1 MNSGINIF
9 FIETASPFEEIE
21 KYKHFFVQNAEVIL
35 KKIHPWFPVGDE
47 TNPQVVND
55 LNDCWLENISTVK
68 FMFWPRYNLLG
79 VVAAAAPNG
88 WQEIYF
94 QDSVKAYESWP
105 QIPVF
110 QKVVSKMEVISASDL
125 KRMPYIMEIIDDEE
139 NDYDFL
145 RKTAAYHEIVKIL
158 SIDKIIKNS
167 EMSDPAHNYYVE
179 KISMISSSE
188 DKHKLKLITKGGTPF
203 NE

>member
-1 MNSGINIF
+1 M
-9 FIETASPFEEIE
+9 
-21 KYKHFFVQNAEVIL
+21 
-35 KKIHPWFPVGDE
+35 
-47 TNPQVVND
+47 
-55 LNDCWLENISTVK
+55 
-68 FMFWPRYNLLG
+68 G

-125 KRMPYIMEIIDDEE
+125 KCMPSIRKLIDDEE

-145 RKTAAYHEIVKIL
+145 RKAAAYHEIVKIL
-158 SIDKIIKNS
+158 AIDKIIKNS

-179 KISMISSSE
+179 KISMISSIE
-188 DKHKLKLITKGGTPF
+188 DKNKLKLIVNGGTF
-203 NE
+203 